1 MKPTNDRRRL
11 TQTMENIEGAYA
23 PNTIRAYRV
32 DMEEFIAYCE
42 THDALA
48 LPASPETVAAFLVSV
63 IGTGPKSAT
72 IRRKVSSIS
81 AIHRLSNL
89 PDPTTHSEVRI
100 AMRKMYRQLGRNA
113 EQAYGITLPLLEKL
127 LAATSDDLRGK
138 RDRALLLM
146 AHDTLRRQSEL
157 ASLRMEDLECLSG
170 NGASVLL
177 RRSKTDQ
184 DGTGKWLHFSERTSL
199 ALQDWVASAPITEGL
214 ILRGV
219 MGCAKVTGQLGDGQ
233 ISRIY
238 KRLARRAG
246 LSELTIKAISGHS
259 LRVGG
264 AQDLLLQGAS
274 LPQIM
279 VKGGWCKTDT
289 VMRYVERAQFRTQ
302 NGSQRALIGIGAKR
316 ATSSG
321 RSSLLTT

>member
-1 MKPTNDRRRL
+1 MKPTTDRCRL
-11 TQTMENIEGAYA
+11 TQTMEKIEGAYA
-23 PNTIRAYRV
+23 ANTIRAYRV
-32 DMEEFIAYCE
+32 DMKKFIEYCE
-42 THDALA
+42 TRDAPA
-48 LPASPETVAAFLVSV
+48 LPASPEVVAEFLVSV

-72 IRRKVSSIS
+72 IRRKLSSIS

-127 LAATSDDLRGK
+127 LAATSQDLRGK

-157 ASLRMEDLECLSG
+157 ASLRVEDIDHLSDDS
-170 NGASVLL
+170 ASVLL

-184 DGTGKWLHFSERTSL
+184 EGSGKWLHLSARTAL
-199 ALQDWVASAPITEGL
+199 ALQVWIGSASISNGL

-219 MGCAKVTGQLGDGQ
+219 VGRNKTTGQLSDGQ

-246 LSELTIKAISGHS
+246 LSESTIKTISGHS

-279 VKGGWCKTDT
+279 VKGGWSKADT
-289 VMRYVERAQFRTQ
+289 VMRYVEKAQFRAPKT
-302 NGSQRALIGIGAKR
+302 SQQAPIGIGA
-316 ATSSG
+316 
-321 RSSLLTT
+321 

>member
-1 MKPTNDRRRL
+1 MDFDMKPTTDQGRL
-11 TQTMENIEGAYA
+11 TQAMKKIEGAYA

-32 DMEEFIAYCE
+32 DMEEFIVYCKKR
-42 THDALA
+42 DVLA
-48 LPASPETVAAFLVSV
+48 LPAFPETVAAFLVSV

-113 EQAYGITLPLLEKL
+113 EQAYGITQPLLEKL
-127 LAATSDDLRGK
+127 LAATSQNLRGM

-157 ASLRMEDLECLSG
+157 ASLRVEDLECLPE
-170 NGASVLL
+170 NGSSVLL

-184 DGTGKWLHFSERTSL
+184 EGTGKWLHFSERTSL
-199 ALQDWVASAPITEGL
+199 SLQDWVASAPITEGL

-219 MGCAKVTGQLGDGQ
+219 MGRGKLTGQLGDGQ

-246 LSELTIKAISGHS
+246 LSELTIKTISGHS

-279 VKGGWCKTDT
+279 VKGGWSKTDT
-289 VMRYVERAQFRTQ
+289 VMRYIEKAQFRNQDIAPRVST
-302 NGSQRALIGIGAKR
+302 GICA
-316 ATSSG
+316 
-321 RSSLLTT
+321 

>member
-1 MKPTNDRRRL
+1 MVH
-11 TQTMENIEGAYA
+11 IEGAYA

-32 DMEEFIAYCE
+32 DMQEFIDYCE
-42 THDALA
+42 NRDALA
-48 LPASPETVAAFLVSV
+48 LPASPEVVAEFLVSV

-72 IRRKVSSIS
+72 IRRKLSSIS

-127 LAATSDDLRGK
+127 LAATSQDLRGK
-138 RDRALLLM
+138 RDRTLLLM

-157 ASLRMEDLECLSG
+157 ASLRIEDIDHLSDD
-170 NGASVLL
+170 GASVLL

-184 DGTGKWLHFSERTSL
+184 EGAGKWLHLSARTAL
-199 ALQDWVASAPITEGL
+199 ALQLWIGSASISNGL

-219 MGCAKVTGQLGDGQ
+219 VGRNKITGQLSDGQ

-246 LSELTIKAISGHS
+246 LSEPTIKTISGHS

-279 VKGGWCKTDT
+279 VKGGWSKADT
-289 VMRYVERAQFRTQ
+289 VMRYIEKAQFRSPKT
-302 NGSQRALIGIGAKR
+302 SQQAPIGIGA
-316 ATSSG
+316 THCP
-321 RSSLLTT
+321 

>member
-1 MKPTNDRRRL
+1 MVH
-11 TQTMENIEGAYA
+11 IEGAYA

-32 DMEEFIAYCE
+32 DMQEFIDYCE
-42 THDALA
+42 NRDALA
-48 LPASPETVAAFLVSV
+48 LPASPEVVAEFLVSV

-72 IRRKVSSIS
+72 IRRKLSSIS
-81 AIHRLSNL
+81 GIHRLSNL

-127 LAATSDDLRGK
+127 LAATSQDLRGK
-138 RDRALLLM
+138 RDRTLLLM

-157 ASLRMEDLECLSG
+157 ASLRIEDIDHLSDD
-170 NGASVLL
+170 GASVLL

-184 DGTGKWLHFSERTSL
+184 EGAGKWLHLSARTAL
-199 ALQDWVASAPITEGL
+199 ALQLWIGSASISNGL

-219 MGCAKVTGQLGDGQ
+219 VGRNKITGQLSDGQ

-246 LSELTIKAISGHS
+246 LSEPTIKTISGHS

-264 AQDLLLQGAS
+264 AQDLLMQGAS

-279 VKGGWCKTDT
+279 VKGGWSKADT
-289 VMRYVERAQFRTQ
+289 VMRYIEKAQFRSPKT
-302 NGSQRALIGIGAKR
+302 SQQAPIGIGA
-316 ATSSG
+316 THCP
-321 RSSLLTT
+321 